1 MALNLRNDLIKA
13 SKIHFEAHI
22 EKHRINVENLLN
34 NSQGVAEH
42 ADIMDTIEKE
52 LQVIAEYDDKLNV
65 LKKIGLVHRI
75 PEAPVDK
82 KHKKLAISVQVAF
95 EKGNVIGYASIHYI
109 KKITRKSGIIEDV
122 VVKENQRGKG
132 IGKLLVNNLI
142 EKAKK
147 NNCDKIILSSSE
159 KNLKFY
165 QKLGF
170 QKNEFEM
177 IMRI

>member
-1 MALNLRNDLIKA
+1 MITIKSLDKSHSSDVVNILIDSFSNNYDK
-13 SKIHFEAHI
+13 E
-22 EKHRINVENLLN
+22 INESIFSSDEVD
-34 NSQGVAEH
+34 GIVAME
-42 ADIMDTIEKE
+42 EG
-52 LQVIAEYDDKLNV
+52 NV
-65 LKKIGLVHRI
+65 L
-75 PEAPVDK
+75 
-82 KHKKLAISVQVAF
+82 
-95 EKGNVIGYASIHYI
+95 GYASIHYI

-132 IGKLLVNNLI
+132 IGKLLVKNLI

-165 QKLGF
+165 EKLGF

-177 IMRI
+177 IMRV

>member
-1 MALNLRNDLIKA
+1 MITIKSLDESHSTEVVKILIDSF
-13 SKIHFEAHI
+13 SK
-22 EKHRINVENLLN
+22 N
-34 NSQGVAEH
+34 
-42 ADIMDTIEKE
+42 
-52 LQVIAEYDDKLNV
+52 YD
-65 LKKIGLVHRI
+65 KKINESI
-75 PEAPVDK
+75 FSSDEVDGIVA
-82 KHKKLAISVQVAF
+82 LEDGSVL
-95 EKGNVIGYASIHYI
+95 GYASIHYI

>member
-1 MALNLRNDLIKA
+1 MITIKSLEKSHSTDVVKILIDSF
-13 SKIHFEAHI
+13 SK
-22 EKHRINVENLLN
+22 N
-34 NSQGVAEH
+34 
-42 ADIMDTIEKE
+42 
-52 LQVIAEYDDKLNV
+52 YD
-65 LKKIGLVHRI
+65 KKINESI
-75 PEAPVDK
+75 FSSDEVDG
-82 KHKKLAISVQVAF
+82 IVAL
-95 EKGNVIGYASIHYI
+95 EKGNVLGYASIHYI

>member
-1 MALNLRNDLIKA
+1 MITIKSLDKTHSSDVVNILIDSF
-13 SKIHFEAHI
+13 SKNYDKE
-22 EKHRINVENLLN
+22 INESIFSSDEVD
-34 NSQGVAEH
+34 GIVAME
-42 ADIMDTIEKE
+42 EG
-52 LQVIAEYDDKLNV
+52 NV
-65 LKKIGLVHRI
+65 L
-75 PEAPVDK
+75 
-82 KHKKLAISVQVAF
+82 
-95 EKGNVIGYASIHYI
+95 GYASIHYI

-132 IGKLLVNNLI
+132 IGKLLVKNLI

-165 QKLGF
+165 EKLGF

>member
-1 MALNLRNDLIKA
+1 MI
-13 SKIHFEAHI
+13 
-22 EKHRINVENLLN
+22 
-34 NSQGVAEH
+34 
-42 ADIMDTIEKE
+42 TIESLDKSHSTDVVKI
-52 LQVIAEYDDKLNV
+52 LIDSFSKNYDKKINESIFSSDEVDGLVALERGNV
-65 LKKIGLVHRI
+65 L
-75 PEAPVDK
+75 
-82 KHKKLAISVQVAF
+82 
-95 EKGNVIGYASIHYI
+95 GYASIHYI

>member
-1 MALNLRNDLIKA
+1 MITIKSLDKTHSSDVVKILIDSFSNNYDREINDSIFSSDEVDGIVAL
-13 SKIHFEAHI
+13 
-22 EKHRINVENLLN
+22 ENEI
-34 NSQGVAEH
+34 V
-42 ADIMDTIEKE
+42 
-52 LQVIAEYDDKLNV
+52 V
-65 LKKIGLVHRI
+65 
-75 PEAPVDK
+75 
-82 KHKKLAISVQVAF
+82 
-95 EKGNVIGYASIHYI
+95 GYASIHYL

-132 IGKLLVNNLI
+132 IGKLLVKNLI
-142 EKAKK
+142 EKAKQ

-170 QKNEFEM
+170 KKNEFEM

>member
-1 MALNLRNDLIKA
+1 MI
-13 SKIHFEAHI
+13 
-22 EKHRINVENLLN
+22 
-34 NSQGVAEH
+34 
-42 ADIMDTIEKE
+42 TIESLDKSHSTDVVKI
-52 LQVIAEYDDKLNV
+52 LIDSFSKNYD
-65 LKKIGLVHRI
+65 KKINESI
-75 PEAPVDK
+75 FSSDEVDG
-82 KHKKLAISVQVAF
+82 IVAL
-95 EKGNVIGYASIHYI
+95 EKGNVLGYASIHYI

-147 NNCDKIILSSSE
+147 NNCDKIVLSSSE

>member
-1 MALNLRNDLIKA
+1 MI
-13 SKIHFEAHI
+13 
-22 EKHRINVENLLN
+22 
-34 NSQGVAEH
+34 
-42 ADIMDTIEKE
+42 TIESLNKSHSKDVVKI
-52 LQVIAEYDDKLNV
+52 LIDSFSKNYD
-65 LKKIGLVHRI
+65 KKINESI
-75 PEAPVDK
+75 FSSDEVDG
-82 KHKKLAISVQVAF
+82 IVAL

-132 IGKLLVNNLI
+132 IGKLLVKNLI

-147 NNCDKIILSSSE
+147 NDCDKIILSSSE

>member
-1 MALNLRNDLIKA
+1 MITIKNLDKSHSSDVVNILIDSFSDNYDK
-13 SKIHFEAHI
+13 E
-22 EKHRINVENLLN
+22 INESIFSSDEVD
-34 NSQGVAEH
+34 GIVAME
-42 ADIMDTIEKE
+42 EG
-52 LQVIAEYDDKLNV
+52 NV
-65 LKKIGLVHRI
+65 L
-75 PEAPVDK
+75 
-82 KHKKLAISVQVAF
+82 
-95 EKGNVIGYASIHYI
+95 GYASIHYI

-132 IGKLLVNNLI
+132 IGKLLVKNLI

-165 QKLGF
+165 EKLGF

>member
-1 MALNLRNDLIKA
+1 MITIKSLDKSHSTDVIKILIDSFSKNYDKKINESIFSSDEVDGIVALER
-13 SKIHFEAHI
+13 
-22 EKHRINVENLLN
+22 
-34 NSQGVAEH
+34 G
-42 ADIMDTIEKE
+42 
-52 LQVIAEYDDKLNV
+52 NV
-65 LKKIGLVHRI
+65 L
-75 PEAPVDK
+75 
-82 KHKKLAISVQVAF
+82 
-95 EKGNVIGYASIHYI
+95 GYASIHYI

>member
-1 MALNLRNDLIKA
+1 MI
-13 SKIHFEAHI
+13 
-22 EKHRINVENLLN
+22 
-34 NSQGVAEH
+34 
-42 ADIMDTIEKE
+42 TIESLDKSHSTDVVKI
-52 LQVIAEYDDKLNV
+52 LIDSFSKNYD
-65 LKKIGLVHRI
+65 KKINESI
-75 PEAPVDK
+75 FSSDEVDG
-82 KHKKLAISVQVAF
+82 IVAL

-132 IGKLLVNNLI
+132 IGKLLVKNLI

-147 NNCDKIILSSSE
+147 NDCDKIILSSSK

-177 IMRI
+177 ILRI

>member
-1 MALNLRNDLIKA
+1 MI
-13 SKIHFEAHI
+13 
-22 EKHRINVENLLN
+22 
-34 NSQGVAEH
+34 
-42 ADIMDTIEKE
+42 TIESLDKSHSTDVVNI
-52 LQVIAEYDDKLNV
+52 LIDSFSKNYD
-65 LKKIGLVHRI
+65 KKINESI
-75 PEAPVDK
+75 FSSDEVDG
-82 KHKKLAISVQVAF
+82 IVAL
-95 EKGNVIGYASIHYI
+95 EKGNVLGYASIHYI
-109 KKITRKSGIIEDV
+109 NKITRKSGIIEDV

-132 IGKLLVNNLI
+132 IGKLLVNTLI

>member
-1 MALNLRNDLIKA
+1 MITIKSLDKSHSTDVIKILIDSF
-13 SKIHFEAHI
+13 SK
-22 EKHRINVENLLN
+22 N
-34 NSQGVAEH
+34 
-42 ADIMDTIEKE
+42 
-52 LQVIAEYDDKLNV
+52 YD
-65 LKKIGLVHRI
+65 KKINESI
-75 PEAPVDK
+75 FSSDEVDG
-82 KHKKLAISVQVAF
+82 IVAL
-95 EKGNVIGYASIHYI
+95 EKGNVLGYASIHYI

-132 IGKLLVNNLI
+132 IGKLLVSTLI

>member
-1 MALNLRNDLIKA
+1 MITIKSLDKSHSSDVVNILIDSFSNNYDK
-13 SKIHFEAHI
+13 E
-22 EKHRINVENLLN
+22 INESIFSSDEVD
-34 NSQGVAEH
+34 GIVAME
-42 ADIMDTIEKE
+42 EG
-52 LQVIAEYDDKLNV
+52 NV
-65 LKKIGLVHRI
+65 L
-75 PEAPVDK
+75 
-82 KHKKLAISVQVAF
+82 
-95 EKGNVIGYASIHYI
+95 GYASIHYI

-132 IGKLLVNNLI
+132 IGKLLVKNLI

-165 QKLGF
+165 EKLGF
-170 QKNEFEM
+170 KKNEFEM

>member
-1 MALNLRNDLIKA
+1 MITIKSLEKSHSTGVVKILIDSFSKNYDKIINESIFSSDEVDGIVAL
-13 SKIHFEAHI
+13 
-22 EKHRINVENLLN
+22 
-34 NSQGVAEH
+34 
-42 ADIMDTIEKE
+42 
-52 LQVIAEYDDKLNV
+52 
-65 LKKIGLVHRI
+65 
-75 PEAPVDK
+75 
-82 KHKKLAISVQVAF
+82 
-95 EKGNVIGYASIHYI
+95 EKGNVLGYASIHYI
-109 KKITRKSGIIEDV
+109 NKITRKSGIIEDV

-142 EKAKK
+142 EKAKN

>member
-1 MALNLRNDLIKA
+1 MITIKSLDKSHSSDVVNILIDSFSNNYDK
-13 SKIHFEAHI
+13 E
-22 EKHRINVENLLN
+22 INESIFSSDEVD
-34 NSQGVAEH
+34 GIVAME
-42 ADIMDTIEKE
+42 EG
-52 LQVIAEYDDKLNV
+52 NV
-65 LKKIGLVHRI
+65 L
-75 PEAPVDK
+75 
-82 KHKKLAISVQVAF
+82 
-95 EKGNVIGYASIHYI
+95 GYASIHYI
-109 KKITRKSGIIEDV
+109 KKITRKSGVIEDV

-132 IGKLLVNNLI
+132 IGKLLVKNLI

-165 QKLGF
+165 EKLGF

>member
-1 MALNLRNDLIKA
+1 MI
-13 SKIHFEAHI
+13 
-22 EKHRINVENLLN
+22 
-34 NSQGVAEH
+34 
-42 ADIMDTIEKE
+42 TIESLDKSHSTDVVNI
-52 LQVIAEYDDKLNV
+52 LIDSFSKNYD
-65 LKKIGLVHRI
+65 KKINESI
-75 PEAPVDK
+75 FSSDEVDG
-82 KHKKLAISVQVAF
+82 IVAL
-95 EKGNVIGYASIHYI
+95 EKGNVLGYASIHYI

-132 IGKLLVNNLI
+132 IGKLLVNTLI

>member
-1 MALNLRNDLIKA
+1 MI
-13 SKIHFEAHI
+13 
-22 EKHRINVENLLN
+22 
-34 NSQGVAEH
+34 
-42 ADIMDTIEKE
+42 TIESLDKSHSTDVVNI
-52 LQVIAEYDDKLNV
+52 LIDSFSKNYD
-65 LKKIGLVHRI
+65 KKINESI
-75 PEAPVDK
+75 FSSDEVDG
-82 KHKKLAISVQVAF
+82 IVAL
-95 EKGNVIGYASIHYI
+95 EKGNVLGYASIHYI

>member
-1 MALNLRNDLIKA
+1 MITIKSLDKTHSSDVVKILIDSFSNNYDREINDSIFSSDEVDGIVAL
-13 SKIHFEAHI
+13 
-22 EKHRINVENLLN
+22 ENEI
-34 NSQGVAEH
+34 V
-42 ADIMDTIEKE
+42 
-52 LQVIAEYDDKLNV
+52 V
-65 LKKIGLVHRI
+65 
-75 PEAPVDK
+75 
-82 KHKKLAISVQVAF
+82 
-95 EKGNVIGYASIHYI
+95 GYASIHYL

-142 EKAKK
+142 EKAKQ

>member
-1 MALNLRNDLIKA
+1 MITIKSLDKSHSTDVIKILIDSF
-13 SKIHFEAHI
+13 SK
-22 EKHRINVENLLN
+22 N
-34 NSQGVAEH
+34 
-42 ADIMDTIEKE
+42 
-52 LQVIAEYDDKLNV
+52 YD
-65 LKKIGLVHRI
+65 KKINESI
-75 PEAPVDK
+75 FSSDEVDG
-82 KHKKLAISVQVAF
+82 IVAL

-147 NNCDKIILSSSE
+147 NNCDKIVLSSSE

>member
-1 MALNLRNDLIKA
+1 MI
-13 SKIHFEAHI
+13 
-22 EKHRINVENLLN
+22 
-34 NSQGVAEH
+34 
-42 ADIMDTIEKE
+42 TIESLDKSHSTDVVKI
-52 LQVIAEYDDKLNV
+52 LIGSFSKNYD
-65 LKKIGLVHRI
+65 KKINESI
-75 PEAPVDK
+75 FSSDEVDG
-82 KHKKLAISVQVAF
+82 IVAL
-95 EKGNVIGYASIHYI
+95 EKGNVLGYASIHYI

>member
-1 MALNLRNDLIKA
+1 MVTIKSLDKSHSSDVVNILIDSF
-13 SKIHFEAHI
+13 SKNYDKE
-22 EKHRINVENLLN
+22 INESIFYSDEVDGIVAME
-34 NSQGVAEH
+34 QGN
-42 ADIMDTIEKE
+42 I
-52 LQVIAEYDDKLNV
+52 L
-65 LKKIGLVHRI
+65 
-75 PEAPVDK
+75 
-82 KHKKLAISVQVAF
+82 
-95 EKGNVIGYASIHYI
+95 GYASIHYI

-132 IGKLLVNNLI
+132 IGKLLVKNLI

-165 QKLGF
+165 EKLGF

-177 IMRI
+177 IMRM

>member
-1 MALNLRNDLIKA
+1 MITIKSLDKSHSTDVIKILIDSF
-13 SKIHFEAHI
+13 SK
-22 EKHRINVENLLN
+22 N
-34 NSQGVAEH
+34 
-42 ADIMDTIEKE
+42 
-52 LQVIAEYDDKLNV
+52 YD
-65 LKKIGLVHRI
+65 KKINESI
-75 PEAPVDK
+75 FSSDEVDG
-82 KHKKLAISVQVAF
+82 IVAL
-95 EKGNVIGYASIHYI
+95 EKGNVVGYASIHYI

>member
-1 MALNLRNDLIKA
+1 MITVKSLDKSHSTDVVNILIDSFSNNYDK
-13 SKIHFEAHI
+13 E
-22 EKHRINVENLLN
+22 INESIFSSNEVD
-34 NSQGVAEH
+34 GIVAME
-42 ADIMDTIEKE
+42 EG
-52 LQVIAEYDDKLNV
+52 NV
-65 LKKIGLVHRI
+65 L
-75 PEAPVDK
+75 
-82 KHKKLAISVQVAF
+82 
-95 EKGNVIGYASIHYI
+95 GYASIHYI

-132 IGKLLVNNLI
+132 IGKLLVKNLI

-165 QKLGF
+165 EKLGF

>member
-1 MALNLRNDLIKA
+1 MITIKSLEKSHSTGVVKILIDSF
-13 SKIHFEAHI
+13 SK
-22 EKHRINVENLLN
+22 N
-34 NSQGVAEH
+34 
-42 ADIMDTIEKE
+42 
-52 LQVIAEYDDKLNV
+52 YD
-65 LKKIGLVHRI
+65 KKINESI
-75 PEAPVDK
+75 FSSDEVDG
-82 KHKKLAISVQVAF
+82 IVAL

-132 IGKLLVNNLI
+132 IGKLFVNNLI

-147 NNCDKIILSSSE
+147 NNCDKIILSSSK

>member
-1 MALNLRNDLIKA
+1 MV
-13 SKIHFEAHI
+13 ST
-22 EKHRINVENLLN
+22 
-34 NSQGVAEH
+34 NSQYENSQL
-42 ADIMDTIEKE
+42 DKFTINFLKAHG
-52 LQVIAEYDDKLNV
+52 LGIFSKNYD
-65 LKKIGLVHRI
+65 KKINESI
-75 PEAPVDK
+75 FTSDDVDG
-82 KHKKLAISVQVAF
+82 IVAL
-95 EKGNVIGYASIHYI
+95 EKGNVLGYASIHYI

-177 IMRI
+177 ILRI

>member
-1 MALNLRNDLIKA
+1 MITIKSLEKSHSTGVVKILIDSF
-13 SKIHFEAHI
+13 SK
-22 EKHRINVENLLN
+22 N
-34 NSQGVAEH
+34 
-42 ADIMDTIEKE
+42 
-52 LQVIAEYDDKLNV
+52 YD
-65 LKKIGLVHRI
+65 KKINESI
-75 PEAPVDK
+75 FSSDDVDG
-82 KHKKLAISVQVAF
+82 IVAL
-95 EKGNVIGYASIHYI
+95 EKGNVLGYASIHYI

>member
-1 MALNLRNDLIKA
+1 MITIKSLDKSHSSDVVNILID
-13 SKIHFEAHI
+13 SFS
-22 EKHRINVENLLN
+22 N
-34 NSQGVAEH
+34 NY
-42 ADIMDTIEKE
+42 DKE
-52 LQVIAEYDDKLNV
+52 LNESIFSSDEVDGIVAMEEGNV
-65 LKKIGLVHRI
+65 L
-75 PEAPVDK
+75 
-82 KHKKLAISVQVAF
+82 
-95 EKGNVIGYASIHYI
+95 GYASIHYI

-132 IGKLLVNNLI
+132 IGKLLVKNLI

-165 QKLGF
+165 EKLGF

>member
-1 MALNLRNDLIKA
+1 MITIKSLEKSHSTDVVKILIDSF
-13 SKIHFEAHI
+13 SK
-22 EKHRINVENLLN
+22 N
-34 NSQGVAEH
+34 
-42 ADIMDTIEKE
+42 
-52 LQVIAEYDDKLNV
+52 YD
-65 LKKIGLVHRI
+65 KKINESI
-75 PEAPVDK
+75 FSSDEVDG
-82 KHKKLAISVQVAF
+82 IVAL
-95 EKGNVIGYASIHYI
+95 EKGNVLGYASIHYI

-132 IGKLLVNNLI
+132 IGKLLVNTLI

>member
-1 MALNLRNDLIKA
+1 MI
-13 SKIHFEAHI
+13 
-22 EKHRINVENLLN
+22 
-34 NSQGVAEH
+34 
-42 ADIMDTIEKE
+42 TIESLDKSHSTDVVKI
-52 LQVIAEYDDKLNV
+52 LIDSFSKNYD
-65 LKKIGLVHRI
+65 KKINESI
-75 PEAPVDK
+75 FSSDEVDG
-82 KHKKLAISVQVAF
+82 IVAL

-147 NNCDKIILSSSE
+147 NNCDKIVLSSSE

>member
-1 MALNLRNDLIKA
+1 MITIKSLDKSHSTDVIKILIDSF
-13 SKIHFEAHI
+13 SK
-22 EKHRINVENLLN
+22 N
-34 NSQGVAEH
+34 
-42 ADIMDTIEKE
+42 
-52 LQVIAEYDDKLNV
+52 YD
-65 LKKIGLVHRI
+65 KKINESI
-75 PEAPVDK
+75 FSSDEVDG
-82 KHKKLAISVQVAF
+82 IVAL

-122 VVKENQRGKG
+122 VVKENQRRKG
-132 IGKLLVNNLI
+132 IGKLLVKNLI

-147 NNCDKIILSSSE
+147 NDCDKIILSSSE